1 MKKMLVV
8 ASIAIVFLVMM
19 GQLLPKRLVTKS
31 VAAQS
36 SSLARIYFVDIGQG
50 AGTLIVSPTGKT
62 LLVDGGPGGGGTK
75 IGSLLNTLG
84 ISTIDFTVLS
94 HYHID
99 HDAGLTEVFNA
110 GRVAGI
116 AYDNG
121 DGVDVMPPNNGS
133 TRNAYLSY
141 IASTNRPGVTRQT
154 IQPGQVIDLG
164 GGMRATCIVSGGRFI
179 GGANMP
185 INTDDINNQ
194 SITVLVEYN
203 NFDFIVGGDLTGGG
217 TTGARGQDLESFVGQ
232 LTGDVDVAQ
241 LNHHGSNTSSNQRML
256 SAIKAEIAVAQMGS
270 TNTFGHPTQEIANRF
285 LNTPATN
292 GQNFMGTTAQTP
304 GQTPAFYQ
312 TQQSPLN
319 DSRVTQQGI
328 SGAATNNAGNGTIL
342 LQTDGMSTYSLMSFD
357 DGGVRISP
365 SLNTYSVDGASM
377 GVTTDFAPVVI
388 PTLTPEFPL
397 ATEAV
402 TFNVRVGD
410 DNSPISNVTLN
421 YSLDGVAQTPIT
433 LTGSSGM
440 FQGMIPAQPDGTRVD
455 YTVMATAGGK
465 SSSFS
470 NGYFSGTTPITKMR
484 ALKANGEPLYLDY
497 RVRVAGTSTV
507 ATGSFNGSSSL
518 NDEFIEDATGA
529 LNVFRSSRP
538 STNPVR
544 LAVGQRTEVR
554 GRIFQN
560 RGVLRL
566 DATPD
571 VTNAASGFGFTDLG
585 PATTPVAP
593 LMTTLANISAQ
604 PEMMEGR
611 LVMIPNVTIN
621 GNLPTVRSSNDSF
634 VSISDG
640 TATFQLRVDSDSDV
654 TGLAT
659 PRMPI
664 NLMGIVTQSDGLRP
678 FDGEYNITP
687 RNRADLGANL
697 AGAVLVSIAEARA
710 DMVNNTD
717 TNPPA
722 DFIPDLIGQ
731 GVKVRGVV
739 TSIDFRGGN
748 GIEYYIQDQTG
759 GINIFNSTTNFGP
772 YNIGDNIEVT
782 GSVIQFN
789 GLTEVDPGSTLAN
802 IVTLPSGTVPAVSP
816 QTVTLSQLADNGVGE
831 NLEGRLIRVNNVRIT
846 SGTFPAA
853 NASGNVTITDGT
865 GSVTLRIDSD
875 TNIDGTMAPTG
886 TFSIVGIANQFDTTA
901 PFDGGYQILPRS
913 LADITAGATVL
924 TATPTTVD
932 FGTVTIGS
940 TNSSTVTITNTSAS
954 SVMLSTPFMLSGMDA
969 TQFRVGTPSTTS
981 LAPNGATTVSV
992 SFVPTTPGTKTA
1004 MLTVSTTTGD
1014 MVTVMLTGMAPG
1026 AAGGGVVISEFRLRG
1041 PAGGNDEFVEIYNNS
1056 DTPVDI
1062 GGWKLRGSNNAA
1074 GVSDRAVVAAGVI
1087 LPGRSY
1093 YLFTNNNATGPYS
1106 GTVRSNMT
1114 YGTGI
1119 GDDGGLAITDASNTI
1134 MDQVGLSA
1142 GSAFGEGTRLPSFG
1156 STNSDRSNR
1165 RKMVMGMAG
1174 TFQDTQ
1180 VNQADFD
1187 LNVTPSDP
1195 QNIILAASPSSVN
1208 FGNLNVGQ
1216 TTNAMIS
1223 VANRLA
1229 ANSTVTI
1236 TSIMVTGTNAS
1247 EFILATPPT
1256 GNINSNASVM
1266 LSVTFQPMTAGMKSA
1281 AITFVTNQGMT
1292 MIPLTAV
1299 AGAGISVTPTT
1310 VNFGTGVLG
1319 TTTSSTIMISNP
1331 TATTITLTPPFM
1343 ITGTN
1348 ADQFSVGT
1356 LSASQLAPNDTA
1368 MLTVNFMPTSTG
1380 SKTATLEITSAN
1392 GGTQMVSLTGTG
1404 ICPTITLSPSSLPSA
1419 IAGVSYSQQ
1428 ISASPMGTYTFTAMG
1443 TLPSGITLSS
1453 DGLLSGTTMMTGSF
1467 TFTVTATD
1475 ANMCMGSQTYTLMV
1489 NPACPT
1495 ITLSPASLPNA
1506 NAGSSY
1512 SQQLSA
1518 SPMGTYTF
1526 AVTAGSLPTGI
1537 TLSSAGLL
1545 SGTTMMTGSFTFTV
1559 TATDANMCMGS
1570 QTYTLMVNPACGSL
1584 TLSPATI
1591 SNPLVGI
1598 FYSVPFNTSPTG
1610 QYTYSISSGTLPTG
1624 LNFSTQGAITGVPS
1638 ATGMFTF
1645 TVMATATNGCSTTR
1659 TYSVNVTNPC
1669 ATFTFSPASLPM
1681 AIVRSAFSQQLSI
1694 SSPAGTYTFA
1704 VTAGALPAGMTL
1716 SSNGLLSG
1724 TVNTGGNFNF
1734 TVTATNTTTNCKATK
1749 TYALAVVCPQISLT
1763 PSTFSTAFL
1772 NTPFNQKMVASGGF
1786 APYTFRVTAGALP
1799 AGMTLTTDGTLSGT
1813 PTLATKATFTVTVT
1827 DSIGCQSSVTASIN
1841 VCLSAATKL
1850 SDLTVTSS
1858 TVNSVYNQTI
1868 QVVNSLTP
1876 RTFTITGG
1884 LPPGITFTGGANR
1897 TTATLS
1903 GRFTTPGTYNFVI
1916 TANDGKCAISRQY
1929 TIVVQ

>member
-1 MKKMLVV
+1 MKKMLVI
-8 ASIAIVFLVMM
+8 ASIAIMSLLML
-19 GQLLPKRLVTKS
+19 GQLLPQKLVTKS

-62 LLVDGGPGGGGTK
+62 LLVDGGPGGGGTTK
-75 IGSLLNTLG
+75 IIPLLNTLG

-99 HDAGLTEVFNA
+99 HNAGLTEVFNA

-121 DGVDVMPPNNGS
+121 DAADVMPPNNGS
-133 TRNAYLSY
+133 TRTAYLNY
-141 IASTNRPGVTRQT
+141 ISSTNRAGVTRQT
-154 IQPGQVIDLG
+154 IQPGQVIDMG

-179 GGANMP
+179 GGANIP
-185 INTDDINNQ
+185 INTGDVNNQ

-203 NFDFIVGGDLTGGG
+203 NFDYLVGGDLTGGG
-217 TTGARGQDLESFVGQ
+217 TTGARGIDLESFVSQ
-232 LTGDVDVAQ
+232 LTGDIDVAQ

-256 SAIKAEIAVAQMGS
+256 SAIKAEVAVAQMGS
-270 TNTFGHPTQEIANRF
+270 SNTFGHPTQEIANRF

-292 GQNFMGTTAQTP
+292 GNNFTGTTAQIA

-312 TQQSPLN
+312 TQQSPSN

-328 SGAATNNAGNGTIL
+328 FAAASNNAGNGTIL
-342 LQTDGMSTYSLMSFD
+342 LQTDGTTTYSLMSFD

-365 SLNTYSVDGASM
+365 SLNTYPIDGANM

-402 TFNVRVGD
+402 TFNVSAGD
-410 DNSPISNVTLN
+410 DNSTISNVTLN
-421 YSLDGVAQTPIT
+421 YSLDGVMQTPIT
-433 LTGSSGM
+433 LTGSNGS

-455 YTVMATAGGK
+455 YTVTATAGGK
-465 SSSFS
+465 TSSFS
-470 NGYFSGTTPITKMR
+470 NGYFSGTTPINKIR

-497 RVRVAGTSTV
+497 RVRVVGTSTV

-518 NDEFIEDATGA
+518 NDEFIEDGTAA

-560 RGVLRL
+560 QGVLRL

-571 VTNAASGFGFTDLG
+571 VTNAASAFGFTDLG
-585 PATTPVAP
+585 PAPAPVTP
-593 LMTTLANISAQ
+593 LMTTLANVSSQA
-604 PEMMEGR
+604 EMMEGR
-611 LVMIPNVTIN
+611 LVMIPNVTIT
-621 GNLPTVRSSNDSF
+621 GTIPTIRSSNDSF
-634 VSISDG
+634 VAISDG
-640 TATFQLRVDSDSDV
+640 TASFQIRIDSDSDV

-659 PRMPI
+659 PRTPI
-664 NLMGIVTQSDGLRP
+664 ILMGIVTQSDGLRP
-678 FDGEYNITP
+678 FDTQYNITP

-697 AGAVLVSIAEARA
+697 AGATLVSIAEARA
-710 DMVNNTD
+710 DIVDNTD
-717 TNPPA
+717 SNPPA
-722 DFIPDLIGQ
+722 DFVPDLIGQ

-759 GINIFNSTTNFGP
+759 GIDIFNSTTNFGP

-782 GSVIQFN
+782 GSVTQFN
-789 GLTEVDPGSTLAN
+789 GLTEVDPGSTITN
-802 IVTLPSGTVPAVSP
+802 IVLLPSGTLPAVSP
-816 QTVTLSQLADNGVGE
+816 QTVTLSQLADGGVGE

-853 NASGNVTITDGT
+853 NASGNVTVTDGT
-865 GSVTLRIDSD
+865 ASVILRVDSD
-875 TNIDGTMAPTG
+875 TNIDGTTTPSG
-886 TFSIVGIANQFDTTA
+886 TFSVIGLAGQFDSAA
-901 PFDGGYQILPRS
+901 PFDAGYQILPRS
-913 LADITAGATVL
+913 LDDITAGNTVL
-924 TATPTTVD
+924 TTSPTTVD
-932 FGTVTIGS
+932 FGMVTIGGA
-940 TNSSTVTITNTSAS
+940 NSSTITITNTSAS
-954 SVMLSTPFMLSGMDA
+954 SVMLSTPFMLGGMDA
-969 TQFRVGTPSTTS
+969 AQFTVGTPATTT
-981 LAPNGATTVSV
+981 LAPNASTTVNV

-1004 MLTVSTTTGD
+1004 MLTISTTAND
-1014 MVTVMLTGMAPG
+1014 MATVMLTGTVPG
-1026 AAGGGVVISEFRLRG
+1026 GGGGGVVISEFRLRG
-1041 PAGGNDEFVEIYNNS
+1041 PLGGNDEFVEIYNNS

-1074 GVSDRAVVAAGVI
+1074 GVTDRATVAAGVI

-1093 YLFTNNNATGPYS
+1093 YLFTNSTMMTGYS
-1106 GTVRSNMT
+1106 GTVRANMT

-1119 GDDGGLAITDASNTI
+1119 GDDGGLAIVDANATI
-1134 MDQVGLSA
+1134 IDQVGLST

-1165 RKMVMGMAG
+1165 RKMVMGMMG

-1180 VNQADFD
+1180 MNLADFD
-1187 LNVTPSDP
+1187 LNTTPSDP
-1195 QNIILAASPSSVN
+1195 QNIVLAASPNSVN
-1208 FGNLNVGQ
+1208 FGNLNVSQ
-1216 TTNAMIS
+1216 SATAMIS

-1229 ANSTVTI
+1229 TNSTVTI
-1236 TSIMVTGTNAS
+1236 TSISVTGTNAS
-1247 EFILATPPT
+1247 EFMLATPPT
-1256 GNINSNASVM
+1256 GNIASNASVM
-1266 LSVTFQPMTAGMKSA
+1266 LSVTFQPMTAGTKSA
-1281 AITFVTNQGMT
+1281 AISFVTNQGTT

-1310 VNFGTGVLG
+1310 VNFGTETLG
-1319 TTTSSTIMISNP
+1319 STTSSMIMISNP

-1343 ITGTN
+1343 LTGTDT
-1348 ADQFSVGT
+1348 DQFSVGS
-1356 LSASQLAPNDTA
+1356 LSATQLAPNDTA
-1368 MLTVNFMPTSTG
+1368 MLTVNFTPTSVG
-1380 SKTATLEITSAN
+1380 SKTATLTITSAN
-1392 GGTQMVSLTGTG
+1392 GGSQMVTLNGTG
-1404 ICPTITLSPSSLPSA
+1404 ICPTITLSPATLPNA

-1428 ISASPMGTYTFTAMG
+1428 LSASPMGMYTFAVTAG
-1443 TLPSGITLSS
+1443 SLPTGITLSS

-1475 ANMCMGSQTYTLMV
+1475 ANMCMGSKAYTLTV
-1489 NPACPT
+1489 SPACPT
-1495 ITLSPASLPNA
+1495 ITLSPTSLPNA
-1506 NAGSSY
+1506 NAGTNY

-1570 QTYTLMVNPACGSL
+1570 QAYTLMVAASCGTL

-1591 SNPLVGI
+1591 SNPIVGI
-1598 FYSVPFNTSPTG
+1598 FYSVPFTTSPTG
-1610 QYTYSISSGTLPTG
+1610 QYTYSITSGTLPTG
-1624 LNFSTQGAITGVPS
+1624 LNFSTQGGITGVPS
-1638 ATGMFTF
+1638 TTGMFTF

-1669 ATFTFSPASLPM
+1669 PTFTFSPASLPVA
-1681 AIVRSAFSQQLSI
+1681 AIRSSFNQQLAI
-1694 SSPAGTYTFA
+1694 SPTGTYSFA
-1704 VTAGALPAGMTL
+1704 ITAGALPTGMTL
-1716 SSNGLLSG
+1716 SSTGLISG
-1724 TVNTGGNFNF
+1724 MVNTTGNFNF
-1734 TVTATNTTTNCKATK
+1734 TVTATNTATNCKATK
-1749 TYALAVVCPQISLT
+1749 TYTLTVACPQISLT
-1763 PSTFSTAFL
+1763 PSTFPTAF
-1772 NTPFNQKMVASGGF
+1772 FNVAYSQKMVASGGF
-1786 APYTFRVTAGALP
+1786 APYTFRVSAGRLP
-1799 AGMTLTTDGTLSGT
+1799 NGMTLATDGTLRGT
-1813 PTLATKATFTVTVT
+1813 PTSTTNATFTVTVT
-1827 DSIGCQSSVTASIN
+1827 DSSGCQSSQTCSIN
-1841 VCLSAATKL
+1841 ICIGAAAKL
-1850 SDLTVTSS
+1850 SDLTATTG
-1858 TVNSVYNQTI
+1858 TVNGTYSQTI
-1868 QVVNSLTP
+1868 QIVGNIAP
-1876 RTFTITGG
+1876 RTFTVTGS
-1884 LPPGITFTGGANR
+1884 LPPGITLR
-1897 TTATLS
+1897 TTSTTAALI
-1903 GRFTTPGTYNFVI
+1903 GRFTTAGTYNFVI